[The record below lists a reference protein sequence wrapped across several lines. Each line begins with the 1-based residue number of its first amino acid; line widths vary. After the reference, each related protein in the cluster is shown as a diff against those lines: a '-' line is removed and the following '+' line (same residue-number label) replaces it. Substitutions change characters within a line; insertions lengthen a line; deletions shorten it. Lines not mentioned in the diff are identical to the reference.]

1 MLASRLGWDMR
12 RLGIRGGFEKACSKG
27 LSFWK
32 RNTAEVRG
40 GSWNNNQG
48 NAPVSNRN
56 RTEPTNHNKNI
67 RFRCGGYA
75 ERGKAAGQSRIL
87 HGECGRA
94 NSASGPLVPAG
105 GLHSLAPNS
114 KRGRAFW

>member
-1 MLASRLGWDMR
+1 MLASRLGWDTR

-40 GSWNNNQG
+40 GSWNNNPR
-48 NAPVSNRN
+48 NVRVSNRN
-56 RTEPTNHNKNI
+56 RNEPTNRNNNI
-67 RFRCGGYA
+67 GFRCGGYA

-94 NSASGPLVPAG
+94 NSVSGPLVPAG
-105 GLHSLAPNS
+105 GLLPLAPN
-114 KRGRAFW
+114 